1 MASTDRITVAAKA
14 FVARSLTILRD
25 RCPAEGDKEFEEFQR
40 WVEDTELEGSIVRF
54 GNFKTFRLTPKVFDP
69 TTVCAWRELAQMRA
83 DGLAEYRELVEA
95 LAADPIIGPRLGGDT
110 VGGAGMGGGACQP
123 EMITEALVVELIEES
138 GRLGPPPEVV
148 ERRVDAWLAHLR
160 RERETMIVLAP
171 VADLVV
177 VGSPIQVKDG
187 VEIDELTSNE
197 IAAALMFGAETVTEF
212 AQNPFFGSGR
222 IPPTV
227 HVPPTFAVRSSY
239 TAPVVRGGGTPEQV
253 NATVAAQQEAIR
265 VAEEVLLTLR
275 LLKPGRVGLRAI
287 VTVKSQPDGVWPS
300 GRYPPE
306 RGRRMRGDPY
316 FLTRDEG
323 ADVAELYRQLARS
336 RSSSGLIDAA
346 ARRFADA
353 AGRSRPDDEIVDL
366 AIAAE
371 SLFLGEVGSPRDRGE
386 IAYRFAT
393 RAASFTDGTNRERRQ
408 VLAFMRSAY
417 RARSGIVHSGRLD
430 EAKLRGPDGQPASAG
445 EFTDELE
452 EFVRQ
457 ALRKAVALV
466 ASGLSWPPDWDELLF
481 PDTSE

>member
-1 MASTDRITVAAKA
+1 
-14 FVARSLTILRD
+14 
-25 RCPAEGDKEFEEFQR
+25 
-40 WVEDTELEGSIVRF
+40 
-54 GNFKTFRLTPKVFDP
+54 
-69 TTVCAWRELAQMRA
+69 
-83 DGLAEYRELVEA
+83 
-95 LAADPIIGPRLGGDT
+95 
-110 VGGAGMGGGACQP
+110 MGGGACQP
-123 EMITEALVVELIEES
+123 EMIAEALVVELIEEA
-138 GRLGPPPEVV
+138 GRLDPPPEVV
-148 ERRVDAWLAHLR
+148 ERKVDDWLAHLR
-160 RERETMIVLAP
+160 REFETMIVLAP
-171 VADLVV
+171 VADLLV
-177 VGSPIQVKDG
+177 VGSPIRVKDG

-212 AQNPFFGSGR
+212 AQLPFFGPAR

-227 HVPPTFAVRSSY
+227 EVPPPTFAVRSSY

-287 VTVKSQPDGVWPS
+287 LTVKSQPDGVWPS
-300 GRYPPE
+300 GRHPLE

-316 FLTRDEG
+316 VLNADEG
-323 ADVAELYRQLARS
+323 ADVAELYQQLARS
-336 RSSSGLIDAA
+336 RSSSKLIDAA

-366 AIAAE
+366 VIAAE
-371 SLFLGEVGSPRDRGE
+371 SLFLGEVGSPKDRGE

-393 RAASFTDGTNRERRQ
+393 RAASFTDGTNGERRQ
-408 VLAFMRSAY
+408 VLTLMRDAY

-430 EAKLRGPDGQPASAG
+430 EAKLCGLDGQPASAG
-445 EFTDELE
+445 AFTDELE
-452 EFVRQ
+452 NLVRQ
-457 ALRKAVALV
+457 ALRKAMARV